1 MSVDKYIK
9 LCNRSQQEIKNT
21 TIELLHD
28 YILKKDLMK
37 TCLKRG
43 HL

>member
-21 TIELLHD
+21 IELLHD
-28 YILKKDLMK
+28 YIL
-37 TCLKRG
+37 
-43 HL
+43 